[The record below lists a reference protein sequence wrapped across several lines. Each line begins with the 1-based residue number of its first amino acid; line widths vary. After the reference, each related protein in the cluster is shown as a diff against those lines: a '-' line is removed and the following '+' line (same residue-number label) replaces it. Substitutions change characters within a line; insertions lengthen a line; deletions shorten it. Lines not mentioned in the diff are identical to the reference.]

1 MASED
6 RPQGGVH
13 LNAGFGGGPLPAKPS
28 VAAADVAFTLTI
40 VGDFGGIG
48 DGRFADL
55 SASDLP
61 SFMASF
67 GAVLEL
73 EVANRLGSAPPA
85 LAVRL
90 PIASIRDLDPRTIAK
105 RVPEIAEA
113 ERLVGA
119 ARHGKSAGDFAAL
132 ARAGL
137 DHVAAL
143 LQPAPAQAWRSPSP
157 QPVADDDHSLDRL
170 LDMVDLS
177 PPAAEADMADT
188 GVADMG
194 KAAVSAFVSQLAKP
208 ENKPEKRSAPASEA
222 ANQLLA
228 EQANEIAAH
237 PAWLAA
243 EAAWRSLQTILAAR
257 GGRHATHIQVC
268 DVRRQ
273 AVADLLGSAAFADH
287 LADEALHAILVLGAY
302 DRSDRELEELDRL
315 AVAAESLATPVIVSL
330 DKDFLG
336 TAPDAVAGMD
346 NPAALLDGRGYE
358 AWRGLRGRDES
369 RWIFAAWNDF
379 VLRPE
384 SAGAPGLWGEPGV
397 IVAAQVLRSLA
408 RAGWPTEVLGAETA
422 LGGLEI
428 AEASARG
435 GRKVA
440 IPLRCLMDIGVAR
453 DLAYAGVIALVCRA
467 DRDQAWLTR
476 ASSLFADGAGAMSE
490 QAKAM
495 ESLGGL
501 PFRFISAYFETLLS
515 AIVRSLRAEGVTA
528 AGIAQRLDDTLL
540 ATGSGASAHVTA
552 AEPDPDDEGQR
563 FEVSIRLGQSVMGG
577 FAFSLDMGL

>member
-13 LNAGFGGGPLPAKPS
+13 LNAGFGGGPLTARPS
-28 VAAADVAFTLTI
+28 VAAADVAFTLTV

-55 SASDLP
+55 SANDLP
-61 SFMASF
+61 TFMASF
-67 GAVLEL
+67 GSVLEL

-90 PIASIRDLDPRTIAK
+90 PIASIRDLDPKTIAK

-113 ERLVGA
+113 ERLVES
-119 ARHGKSAGDFAAL
+119 ARHGKAGCDFAAL

-143 LQPAPAQAWRSPSP
+143 LQPASNPTLRAPSP
-157 QPVADDDHSLDRL
+157 QPIADDDHSLDRL

-177 PPAAEADMADT
+177 PAQAEAS
-188 GVADMG
+188 ADMG
-194 KAAVSAFVSQLAKP
+194 KAAVSAFVSSLAKP
-208 ENKPEKRSAPASEA
+208 GQPVPASEA
-222 ANQLLA
+222 ASRLLSD
-228 EQANEIAAH
+228 QASDIAAH

-257 GGRHATHIQVC
+257 GGRGATHIQVC
-268 DVRRQ
+268 DVGHQ
-273 AVADLLGSAAFADH
+273 AVADLLGAAAFADH
-287 LADEALHAILVLGAY
+287 LADDALHAILVLGAY
-302 DRSDRELEELDRL
+302 GRSDGDLEELDRL
-315 AVAAESLATPVIVSL
+315 ALAAESLGTPVIVSL

-336 TAPDAVAGMD
+336 AAPDAVAGMD
-346 NPAALLDGRGYE
+346 NPAALLDGRGFE

-408 RAGWPTEVLGAETA
+408 RGGWPTEVLGAETA
-422 LGGLEI
+422 LGGLDI
-428 AEASARG
+428 AETSARG

-440 IPLRCLMDIGVAR
+440 IPLRALMDLGVAR
-453 DLAYAGVIALVCRA
+453 DLAHAGVIVLVCRA
-467 DRDQAWLTR
+467 DRDQVWLTR
-476 ASSLFADGAGAMSE
+476 AASLFADGAGALSE

-501 PFRFISAYFETLLS
+501 PFRFVSGYFETLLT
-515 AIVRSLRAEGVTA
+515 AIVRDLRAEGLTA
-528 AGIAQRLDDTLL
+528 AGIARRLDDALL
-540 ATGSGASAHVTA
+540 ATGAGGAAHVTA
-552 AEPDPDDEGQR
+552 AEPDADDDGQR

-577 FAFSLDMGL
+577 FAFSLDMGI